1 MHSQSWCHGSTSNA
15 RFLCHEDSVEPLL
28 RASGSEGVFFKVRKV
43 EPAHVLSD
51 LELLWLPEQTTLD
64 MARALA
70 QHDHVL
76 GVCAKGGA
84 QQPRL
89 ALRFKT
95 VERMAAFAKDND
107 IEDVSRLQ
115 RWKVVGLPISIG
127 LHGLMVLFKDLAWEL
142 HSVLYFESDHAMVL
156 AEKLGEHTLK
166 YYTEGK
172 QKHQIVFKALNASA
186 KAAARTASQAA
197 AAKAKAAPSGKAS
210 SPAASSSPPSI
221 MALGSAMAA
230 RQSYVQQFDLT
241 PRNKPIRIHE
251 STGETPERAE
261 ASYRGGGAKGTG
273 PVGPS
278 YPLLLTA
285 LLGLKI
291 RHGRQCRQFKGIA

>member
-1 MHSQSWCHGSTSNA
+1 MNAKRLPLGGHLVQLSFGDGVQRRVAGEEVFLHKYMVPMAMSFSARHGWPILQQPLSVCSAQLSQHINTNAFAELVSREHSSA

-43 EPAHVLSD
+43 EPVHVLSD

-95 VERMAAFAKDND
+95 VERMAAFAKEND

-197 AAKAKAAPSGKAS
+197 AA
-210 SPAASSSPPSI
+210 
-221 MALGSAMAA
+221 
-230 RQSYVQQFDLT
+230 
-241 PRNKPIRIHE
+241 
-251 STGETPERAE
+251 
-261 ASYRGGGAKGTG
+261 
-273 PVGPS
+273 
-278 YPLLLTA
+278 
-285 LLGLKI
+285 
-291 RHGRQCRQFKGIA
+291 